1 MTSTNPTS
9 GATPSTRDAR
19 YVIGV
24 DVGTGSARAG
34 IFDLAGRMMASAKHD
49 ITLFHASG
57 SIVEQSSGEIWNA
70 VCHAVRDA
78 LSQATVSPDQIDGI
92 GFDATCSLV
101 VLGEG
106 GQPLPVGPSEQAER
120 DIIVWMDHR
129 AVEQAERINAAG
141 HEVLKFVGGKIS
153 PEMETPKLLW
163 LLENRPTVF
172 AAAWQF
178 FDLTDFL
185 TWRAT
190 GDLSRSTCTVTCKWT
205 YLAHERR
212 WDESYFRSIGL
223 GVLADEAFAR
233 IGQSVVDPG
242 TPLGSGL
249 TATAAAELGLRVG
262 TPVAT
267 GVIDAHAGGI
277 GTVGANDEPESCLAY
292 VFGTSSCTMTT
303 TRSPVFVPG
312 VWGPYFS
319 AMVPDAWLNEG
330 GQSVAGAAIERLL
343 SMHPATPDARR
354 RAASEGQ
361 SLPVMLAGL
370 AAQAVQGAQVGQAA
384 QATQPAQAAQP
395 AASLSA
401 AATLANGLHIVPEF
415 LGNRA
420 PFADPHA
427 RAVIAGLGM
436 EDDLNSLVALY
447 IAGICS
453 IGYGLRQIIEAQA
466 TAGAPIERVMI
477 SGGAGQLDLVRQLLA
492 DATGKPVLATQAE
505 EPVLLGAAMLGGV
518 AGRRFDDV
526 RSAMAS
532 MSRISKTYEPA
543 TGNMAALHE
552 ARYRAFEKLQ
562 SVAREIR

>member
-1 MTSTNPTS
+1 MTSEHAIA
-9 GATPSTRDAR
+9 GATKRPLF
-19 YVIGV
+19 VVGV

-34 IFDLAGRMMASAKHD
+34 IFDTAGGMVASAKHD
-49 ITLFHASG
+49 ISLFQASG
-57 SIVEQSSGEIWNA
+57 GIVEQSSGEIWNA
-70 VCHAVRDA
+70 VCRAVKEA
-78 LSQATVSPDQIDGI
+78 LALAAVSPGQIAGL

-106 GQPLPVGPSEQAER
+106 GRPLPVGPSGQPER

-129 AVEQAERINAAG
+129 AVAQAEHINATG
-141 HEVLKFVGGKIS
+141 HEVLKYVGGRIS

-163 LLENRPTVF
+163 LLQNRPAVF

-212 WDESYFRSIGL
+212 WDDSYFQTIGL
-223 GVLADEAFAR
+223 GVLAQEAFAR
-233 IGQSVVDPG
+233 IGQRVVDPG

-249 TATAAAELGLRVG
+249 SPAAAMELGLLAG
-262 TPVAT
+262 TPVAA

-277 GTVGANDEPESCLAY
+277 GTVGAVGEPESSLAY

-319 AMVPDAWLNEG
+319 AMVPLAWLNEG

-343 SMHPATPDARR
+343 SMHPASVDARR
-354 RAASEGQ
+354 RAEQEGQ
-361 SLPVMLAGL
+361 PLPGLLASL
-370 AAQAVQGAQVGQAA
+370 AAQAAD
-384 QATQPAQAAQP
+384 
-395 AASLSA
+395 SLSG
-401 AATLANGLHIVPEF
+401 TVWLAQGLHVVPEF

-420 PFADPHA
+420 PLADPHA

-436 EDDLNSLVALY
+436 ETGLDSLVALY

-453 IGYGLRQIIEAQA
+453 IGYGLRQIIEAQ
-466 TAGAPIERVMI
+466 TLAGAPIERVMI
-477 SGGAGQLDLVRQLLA
+477 SGGAGRLDLVRQLLA
-492 DATGKPVLATQAE
+492 DATGKPVLATQAD
-505 EPVLLGAAMLGGV
+505 EPVLLGAAMLGGL
-518 AGRRFDDV
+518 AGGCFDDV
-526 RSAMAS
+526 RSAMAG
-532 MSRISKTYEPA
+532 MSRISRVYEPA
-543 TGNMAALHE
+543 AGEIATLHE
-552 ARYRAFEKLQ
+552 ARFRAFTKLQ
-562 SVAREIR
+562 DVARAVR